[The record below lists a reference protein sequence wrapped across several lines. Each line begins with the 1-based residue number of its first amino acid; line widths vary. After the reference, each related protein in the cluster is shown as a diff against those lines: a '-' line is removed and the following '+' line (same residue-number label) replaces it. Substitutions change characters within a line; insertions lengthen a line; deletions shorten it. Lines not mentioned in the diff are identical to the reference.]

1 MYPKNKAGKNAL
13 HMLVADCALQ
23 LNLVT
28 TTLTFTLLDTR
39 LSSISSLISRR
50 SLRSVLLCC
59 IVGLRE
65 MLFYW
70 CCLHSMRSRVCVTV
84 WCLSAYLSVSL
95 YVCLIMGPQQ
105 QQTRCCRFAAVGPR
119 AGGIDRLLHSR
130 SVVTANA
137 VNAMLSV
144 CVAAEH
150 RVTWN
155 VFDIGKFTA
164 CVKGAAALSTRG
176 PVVYEGRMKPGH

>member
-1 MYPKNKAGKNAL
+1 M
-13 HMLVADCALQ
+13 
-23 LNLVT
+23 
-28 TTLTFTLLDTR
+28 
-39 LSSISSLISRR
+39 
-50 SLRSVLLCC
+50 
-59 IVGLRE
+59 
-65 MLFYW
+65 
-70 CCLHSMRSRVCVTV
+70 
-84 WCLSAYLSVSL
+84 SVSSWDHNNNK
-95 YVCLIMGPQQ
+95 P
-105 QQTRCCRFAAVGPR
+105 AAAGLLLWARR

-144 CVAAEH
+144 CVVAEH
-150 RVTWN
+150 RVTCN